1 MMSSHESV
9 NSFFLERKMSR
20 KHDYK
25 KLNSKEYS
33 YINRYMDNIHKT
45 AIFYDTTFVNKKLHF
60 TLKVHLL
67 Q

>member
-1 MMSSHESV
+1 
-9 NSFFLERKMSR
+9 MSR